1 MKFQLEHVI
10 PHPLEEADVSASQV
24 WRKRVELYA
33 GKFVRLQAA
42 SGRGKTTFLHI
53 LYGRRKDFSGNV
65 FIDGVDSAFLTANKW
80 AEVRQ
85 RNISIVF
92 QELALF
98 GDLTGWENVWL
109 KAFLTKYA
117 DKDAIYALAER
128 LNAKHLLGKK
138 CGIMSFGERQRIA
151 ILRSLVQPFD
161 WLFLDEPFSN
171 LDAENSRAASS
182 LIIEE
187 CKKRHAGLLVAALG
201 ADDFF
206 NYDETLLV

>member
-1 MKFQLEHVI
+1 MKFQLEQVV
-10 PHPLEEADVSASQV
+10 PHPLEGADVSASQV
-24 WRKRVELYA
+24 WRKRVELQA

-53 LYGRRKDFSGNV
+53 LYGRRIDFSGNV
-65 FIDGVDSAFLTANKW
+65 FIDGVDIAFMNANKW
-80 AEVRQ
+80 AAIRQ

-98 GDLTGWENVWL
+98 ADLTGWENVWL
-109 KAFLTKYA
+109 KAALTKYA
-117 DKDAIYALAER
+117 DENSIHFLAER
-128 LNAKHLLGKK
+128 LNAKHLLEKK

-171 LDAENSRAASS
+171 LDAANAQAASS

-187 CKKRHAGLLVAALG
+187 CKKRNAGLLVAALG
-201 ADDFF
+201 ADEFF
-206 NYDETLLV
+206 TYDETLLV

>member
-1 MKFQLEHVI
+1 MKFQLEQVV

-24 WRKRVELYA
+24 WRKQVELHA
-33 GKFVRLQAA
+33 GKFIRLQAA

-53 LYGRRKDFSGNV
+53 LYGRRKDFSGKA
-65 FIDGVDSAFLTANKW
+65 FIDGNDIARMDGNKW
-80 AEVRQ
+80 AALRQ
-85 RNISIVF
+85 KNISIVF

-98 GDLTGWENVWL
+98 SDLSGWENVWL
-109 KAFLTKYA
+109 KAMLTKHY
-117 DKDAIYALAER
+117 DKDVILTLAER
-128 LNAKHLLGKK
+128 LNAKHLLEKK

-187 CKKRHAGLLVAALG
+187 CKKRNAGLLVAALG
-201 ADDFF
+201 ADEYFT
-206 NYDETLLV
+206 YHETLLV